1 MDIDHILAHHLLD
14 RRLAYLFSIGPLRIY
29 LTIHVVMILT
39 AALLL
44 LIAVFVARAQSGT
57 VSTGLANFFEMVI
70 IYFRDEVVRPNLGI
84 RGDKYLP
91 YFLTLFFFILLCN
104 LIGLIPFAMTPTSN
118 ITVTG
123 AMALLTFLLINISGI
138 WEQGPVHYVQS
149 LVPHGLPFWL
159 VPFIFA
165 IEALGLI
172 TKALAL
178 CIRLFANM
186 IAGHMLII
194 VILCLIFIFN
204 SLWVAPISIAGAVA
218 ISLLEVFVC
227 CLQAY
232 VFTLLTAL
240 FVGAAVNPQH

>member
-1 MDIDHILAHHLLD
+1 M
-14 RRLAYLFSIGPLRIY
+14 Y
-29 LTIHVVMILT
+29 LTIHVLMIWI
-39 AALLL
+39 ASSI
-44 LIAVFVARAQSGT
+44 LIAGAFIARRQAGT
-57 VSTGLANFFEMVI
+57 VSHGLANFLELI
-70 IYFRDEVVRPNLGI
+70 ILYFRDEVVRPNLGE

-104 LIGLIPFAMTPTSN
+104 LIGLVPYAMTPTSN
-118 ITVTG
+118 IAVTAG
-123 AMALLTFLLINISGI
+123 MAFLTFALINVSGI
-138 WEQGPVHYVQS
+138 WELGPVHYVKS
-149 LVPHGLPFWL
+149 FVPHGLPFWL
-159 VPFIFA
+159 IPGIWL
-165 IEALGLI
+165 IEVLGLF

-186 IAGHMLII
+186 IAGHMLIL

-204 SLWVAPISIAGAVA
+204 SLWIAPISLGVAVA
-218 ISLLEVFVC
+218 ISVLEVFVC